1 MLNANERAVLEKNV
15 KKFFVKNSKSTK
27 AEASNHFIKERYGRT
42 TVYMYINRELNGQAL
57 KLTTN
62 R

>member
-15 KKFFVKNSKSTK
+15 KNFFVKNTK
-27 AEASNHFIKERYGRT
+27 FPQAEAANHFIKEGYGRT